1 MPARSG
7 SRRSVRSGPSPLYG
21 MAQRRLFSWFDSCCV
36 GDRPLASVSAALI
49 SLLAGAMLFLRI
61 VLLPFWRGAPPAEFR
76 SWFATHAGRI
86 RALMLP
92 LGAASA
98 AASVGATAER
108 IVNRED
114 ARASSVA
121 TAGAVSVVGIT
132 VTVNEPANRKF
143 ANEDLS
149 DDETATLLARWQRW
163 HDVRVVLGLI
173 AAAAAVRALSD
184 R

>member
-1 MPARSG
+1 MT
-7 SRRSVRSGPSPLYG
+7 
-21 MAQRRLFSWFDSCCV
+21 QRRGASPSLSWFDSCCV
-36 GDRPLASVSAALI
+36 IDRALAPISAALI

-76 SWFATHAGRI
+76 TWFATHAGRI
-86 RALMLP
+86 RVLMLP

-98 AASVGATAER
+98 AASIGATAAR
-108 IVNRED
+108 LVNGED

-121 TAGAVSVVGIT
+121 AVGAVGVVGIT

-143 ANEDLS
+143 ASEDLS
-149 DDETATLLARWQRW
+149 DDETARLLARWARW

-173 AAAAAVRALSD
+173 AAAAAVRALD
-184 R
+184 AR